1 MSMRLDKRVALI
13 TGAGG
18 NIGRGLVE
26 AFLAEGARVVATDI
40 SAESL
45 AALKQEFPA
54 VTTVVAN
61 IATPEGADQAV
72 AAAGNDLEIVCNNA
86 GISDIGAFADM
97 LSDDTWLKVI
107 DVNLNAA
114 FLVSRR
120 ALKIMIARKKGVF
133 VNTASVAGLRGGRT
147 GAAYTAAKWGLV
159 GLTQNIASTL
169 GPLGIR
175 ANAICPGTTE
185 GPMQKQGPQYGPD
198 RASRINDQR
207 AQYSEEVLARI
218 QKNRTRD
225 TGVPPRVSIAAVTA
239 AAVFLASDDA
249 RHINGVAL
257 PVDGGWLAH

>member
-1 MSMRLDKRVALI
+1 MKLKGRVTLI

-18 NIGRGLVE
+18 SIGRGLVG
-26 AFLAEGARVVATDI
+26 AFLAEGARVVAADI
-40 SAESL
+40 SEQNL
-45 AALKQEFPA
+45 AALAKEFPG

-61 IATPEGADQAV
+61 VATPEGADKAV
-72 AAAGNDLEIVCNNA
+72 AAAGDELEIVCNNA

-120 ALKIMIARKKGVF
+120 ALKVMIARKRGVF

-147 GAAYTAAKWGLV
+147 GAAYTASKWGLV

-175 ANAICPGTTE
+175 SNCICPGTTE
-185 GPMQKQGPQYGPD
+185 GPMQKQGPQYGARD
-198 RASRINDQR
+198 AALADQR
-207 AQYSEEVLARI
+207 AQYPAETLARI
-218 QKNRTRD
+218 QANRTRD
-225 TGVPPRVSIAAVTA
+225 HGVPPRVSIAAVTA

-249 RHINGVAL
+249 MHINGVAL

>member
-1 MSMRLDKRVALI
+1 MSKRLQDRVALI

-18 NIGRGLVE
+18 SIGRGLVE
-26 AFLAEGARVVATDI
+26 AFLAEGARVVAADI
-40 SAESL
+40 SADHL
-45 AALKQEFPA
+45 AALKRDFPE
-54 VTTVVAN
+54 VNTVVADV
-61 IATPEGADQAV
+61 ATGEGADWAV
-72 AAAGNDLEIVCNNA
+72 AAAGSELEIVCNNA

-97 LSDDTWLKVI
+97 LSDEIWLKVI
-107 DVNLNAA
+107 NVNLNAA

-147 GAAYTAAKWGLV
+147 GAAYTASKWGLV

-185 GPMQKQGPQYGPD
+185 GPMQKLGPQYGAD
-198 RASRINDQR
+198 QASYVTDQR
-207 AQYSEEVLARI
+207 AQYPEEILARI

-225 TGVPPRVSIAAVTA
+225 TGVPPRVSIASVTG

-249 RHINGVAL
+249 AHINGVAL